1 MNVVTQKNGKSGV
14 WKMNKYKEALDN
26 IEYYLCELE
35 GIKTQVRNVYCIYDE
50 NLEALKNEDE

>member
-1 MNVVTQKNGKSGV
+1 
-14 WKMNKYKEALDN
+14 MNKYKEALDN